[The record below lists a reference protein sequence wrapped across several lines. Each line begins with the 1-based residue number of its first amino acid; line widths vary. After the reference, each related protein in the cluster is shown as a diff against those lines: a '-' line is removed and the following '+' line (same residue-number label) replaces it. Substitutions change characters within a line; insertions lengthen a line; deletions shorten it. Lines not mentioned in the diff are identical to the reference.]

1 MLNANMIHPVIEGE
15 FLVAHLTADTIMG
28 HVAKD
33 IFEAMGARANL
44 SNSALA
50 GNCKSKMK

>member
-1 MLNANMIHPVIEGE
+1 MIHPVIEGE

-44 SNSALA
+44 SQRQHCRAIA
-50 GNCKSKMK
+50 KAK